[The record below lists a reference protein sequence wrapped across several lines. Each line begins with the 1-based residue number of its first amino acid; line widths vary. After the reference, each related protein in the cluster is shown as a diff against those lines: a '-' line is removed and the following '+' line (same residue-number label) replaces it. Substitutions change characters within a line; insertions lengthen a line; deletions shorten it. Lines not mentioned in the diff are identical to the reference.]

1 MFGVKRNTGAFIS
14 EEKDYV
20 TETVQQLKEEVRATR
35 RQYVST
41 LPVCLEV
48 SLQSRCPCLHR
59 ICLCLDYNNIVFVYL
74 LVCVVIVFNPCVSGV
89 SVIIVS
95 VCMSVCDLSIV
106 YLVL

>member
-1 MFGVKRNTGAFIS
+1 MYPHFLFVWKSVFNH
-14 EEKDYV
+14 V
-20 TETVQQLKEEVRATR
+20 VRV
-35 RQYVST
+35 YIES
-41 LPVCLEV
+41 VCV
-48 SLQSRCPCLHR
+48 
-59 ICLCLDYNNIVFVYL
+59 LDYNSIVFVYL